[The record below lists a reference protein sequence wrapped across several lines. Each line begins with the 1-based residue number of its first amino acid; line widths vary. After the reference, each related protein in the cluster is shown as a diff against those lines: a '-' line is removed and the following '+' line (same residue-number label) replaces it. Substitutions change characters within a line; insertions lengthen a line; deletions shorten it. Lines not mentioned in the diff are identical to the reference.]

1 VRDGRIS
8 AVGAAG
14 AVRGTGTTEI
24 DAEGKLVTPGWVDVH
39 SVRCADL
46 PLPASCPW
54 LPLTQATLAQHY
66 DGQATWDP
74 YITPTSYH
82 GVTTTIFGNCGVGFA
97 PIKPGQEPWLI
108 NLMEGVEDIPG
119 SVTDMH
125 LSRSQSFARN
135 IDECLWRRSSR
146 KAFFGASPARPP
158 LERGR
163 RVCMC
168 LTVFHCVSLRL
179 TVSHCVSH
187 SVSLTVAC
195 HQIS

>member
-1 VRDGRIS
+1 MCLTLVSPRCPAPRAGEIAVRDGRIS

-39 SVRCADL
+39 SVSCADL
-46 PLPASCPW
+46 PLPAASCPW
-54 LPLTQATLAQHY
+54 LQLTQATLAQHY

-119 SVTDMH
+119 SVTGMH
-125 LSRSQSFARN
+125 NCPAPSDLHAILMSA
-135 IDECLWRRSSR
+135 C
-146 KAFFGASPARPP
+146 GAGPRGRHSLAPARHDHRWNVGDIP
-158 LERGR
+158 
-163 RVCMC
+163 
-168 LTVFHCVSLRL
+168 
-179 TVSHCVSH
+179 
-187 SVSLTVAC
+187 
-195 HQIS
+195 